1 MDPNDKLEEARRHLR
16 MIDAL
21 NGRHAAQLGIMKSQ
35 GGATPLDRVRTRWKF
50 HRADYQRMLA
60 DLLITGLFLA
70 WVIL

>member
-1 MDPNDKLEEARRHLR
+1 

-21 NGRHAAQLGIMKSQ
+21 NKRDATQLGIMKSQ
-35 GGATPLDRVRTRWKF
+35 GGAKPLDRVRTRWKF

-60 DLLITGLFLA
+60 DLLVTGLFLA